1 MGKTAFMLNCAR
13 SASGGGFGVGIFS
26 LEMNDIQLVNRLAAQ
41 ECGISNSEFRNV
53 NNLSSLEFAKLQRG
67 MEIVSEYNIQI
78 DDTPGITVTA
88 LRRKARQMVRK
99 GAKMIL
105 IDYLQLMT
113 GQQGVNRDQ
122 EIGSIT
128 RGLKVI
134 AKELDVPVICL
145 SQLSRAV
152 ETRGGTKRPQLSD
165 LRESGNIE
173 QDADIVGFLYR
184 PEYYGILE
192 DESGQSLKGKGYLIV
207 AKHRN
212 GALDDVVMNFDGPTA
227 SFFDTDAAFAPSA
240 PAPVLSSAMVEA
252 QPGKDDEI
260 PF

>member
-1 MGKTAFMLNCAR
+1 MSK
-13 SASGGGFGVGIFS
+13 
-26 LEMNDIQLVNRLAAQ
+26 IQLVNRLAAQ

-53 NNLSSLEFAKLQRG
+53 NNLSSLEFSKLQRG
-67 MEIVSEYNIQI
+67 MEIVSGYNIQI
-78 DDTPGITVTA
+78 DDTPAITVTA

-99 GAKMIL
+99 GASVIL
-105 IDYLQLMT
+105 VDYLQLMS
-113 GQQGVNRDQ
+113 GGPDSGRGNREQ
-122 EIGSIT
+122 EISSIS
-128 RGLKVI
+128 RGLK
-134 AKELDVPVICL
+134 ALSKELDIPVIAL

-165 LRESGNIE
+165 LRESGALE

-184 PEYYGILE
+184 PEYYGINE
-192 DESGQSLKGKGYLIV
+192 DENGQSLKGKGYLII

-227 SFFDTDAAFAPSA
+227 SFFDPDTTFSLSALA
-240 PAPVLSSAMVEA
+240 PALSSVMVEA
-252 QPGKDDEI
+252 SAKKNDDDI